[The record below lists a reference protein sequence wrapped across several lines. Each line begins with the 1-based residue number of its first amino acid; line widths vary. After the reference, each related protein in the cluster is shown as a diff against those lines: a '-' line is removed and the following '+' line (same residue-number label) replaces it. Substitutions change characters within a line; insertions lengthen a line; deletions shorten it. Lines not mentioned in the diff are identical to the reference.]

1 MICKNVCFVRGAS
14 RNTGR
19 NEICHGRRGIK
30 VQNSFLRHSSSETII
45 FGRIARLEDI
55 ENALCNRPPN
65 SSFCDTPRAKPSCLT
80 YSWVHGEA
88 HATAWHDFDIG
99 RLRLIFGVQSDKRR
113 VFARG
118 VDEKHENA
126 SRIILGYLSAV
137 SSFVGPK
144 VVVSK
149 ARFRRTPQTKPP
161 FWKTQ
166 LGYMCA
172 VSSFGRSYFCGCK
185 CSFSSHSSDET
196 TISNNNHLAKP
207 LDQPQVY

>member
-1 MICKNVCFVRGAS
+1 MKYATAVGVLKFKFRFGD
-14 RNTGR
+14 TPQT
-19 NEICHGRRGIK
+19 K
-30 VQNSFLRHSSSETII
+30 PSFSDALRVLRT
-45 FGRIARLEDI
+45 LK
-55 ENALCNRPPN
+55 NALCNRPPN

-99 RLRLIFGVQSDKRR
+99 RLRLVVGVQSDKRR

-172 VSSFGRSYFCGCK
+172 VSSFGRSYFLRLQMLV
-185 CSFSSHSSDET
+185 FVA
-196 TISNNNHLAKP
+196 L
-207 LDQPQVY
+207 L